1 MVFISHSPSD
11 FFPLSLLSQN
21 IVMIGGVVQVPVR
34 RNNRRGV
41 WYREVDVTLSSMLF
55 FTWFSIRPT
64 RSNITDAQRYV
75 NYVSFLAVILFE
87 EVTAKWRVAV

>member
-1 MVFISHSPSD
+1 MVFISQSPSD
-11 FFPLSLLSQN
+11 FFPYSLLSQN

-64 RSNITDAQRYV
+64 RSNITDAQRYD